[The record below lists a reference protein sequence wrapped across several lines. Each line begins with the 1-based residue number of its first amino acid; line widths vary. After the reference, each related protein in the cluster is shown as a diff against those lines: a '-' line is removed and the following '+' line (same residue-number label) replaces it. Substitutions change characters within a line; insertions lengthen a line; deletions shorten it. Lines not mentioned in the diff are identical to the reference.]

1 MSGSV
6 DFCDLHRPLYKNP
19 QLYTQRDNFRWI
31 VIADL
36 QPVDFENFFL
46 FNDGTF
52 TGLQAYKNSKAAN
65 IMFVS
70 ELAKRLGDS
79 GVKVNAVCPGK
90 ESSLQIIVYHLLV
103 SASSPDTLLLISLQY
118 VCTVH
123 LWLNPSLLLQ
133 YCTQLKCTVEDV
145 AI

>member
-1 MSGSV
+1 MLCDSYHHRPKHIRTLSSPMNMERFGRMSESV
-6 DFCDLHRPLYKNP
+6 NFCDIHRPLCKNP
-19 QLYTQRDNFRWI
+19 QLFLEEFFNTQRDKFRW
-31 VIADL
+31 VFIADL

-52 TGLQAYKNSKAAN
+52 NGLQAYKNSKAAN

-90 ESSLQIIVYHLLV
+90 KNSLQFVMY
-103 SASSPDTLLLISLQY
+103 
-118 VCTVH
+118 
-123 LWLNPSLLLQ
+123 
-133 YCTQLKCTVEDV
+133 E
-145 AI
+145 

>member
-1 MSGSV
+1 MWYLSPSSKTHTYSV
-6 DFCDLHRPLYKNP
+6 FTYEHGTIWPDEQSVNFCDIHRPLCKNP
-19 QLYTQRDNFRWI
+19 QLFLEEFFNTQRDKFRW
-31 VIADL
+31 VFIADL

-52 TGLQAYKNSKAAN
+52 NGLQAYKNSKAAN

-90 ESSLQIIVYHLLV
+90 KNSLQFVMY
-103 SASSPDTLLLISLQY
+103 
-118 VCTVH
+118 
-123 LWLNPSLLLQ
+123 
-133 YCTQLKCTVEDV
+133 E
-145 AI
+145 